1 MAPVESYFVG
11 EADTSAVPAA
21 ASADFWAEHVC
32 RNQGTLQFRFADAP
46 TFRGSMSIQGDADYL
61 LIDVCSDDIVYTR
74 TRKDIRYDDDA
85 GLRLA
90 VPTTGVLGLR
100 QDDRTVRVRPGQAAV
115 VTKTRPADFRQ
126 PRGTR
131 ARVLNIPA
139 GALPLAPGSGPSVID
154 LEQGLGPVVAGMVGG
169 LVEQRATLDRY
180 GFAAACDM
188 IVELLGLC
196 LRPSGN
202 ASTTLG
208 AVDLAVRDYIR
219 RHATEPELTPA
230 AIAHSLGWSLRQIQL
245 ALHGT
250 GTTPSRLIRTERL
263 ATAHRLLRRGP
274 ADRTI
279 ADIAFTSGFR
289 SLSTFGTAFKDR
301 YGCAPH
307 EVRTAGQRAGNSG

>member
-11 EADTSAVPAA
+11 EVDTSAVPAA

-32 RNQGTLQFRFADAP
+32 RNQGNLQFRFADAP
-46 TFRGSMSIQGDADYL
+46 TFRGSMSMQGDRDYL
-61 LIDVCSDDIVYTR
+61 LIDVCSDDIVYRR

-90 VPTTGVLGLR
+90 VPTAGVLDLR
-100 QDDRTVRVRPGQAAV
+100 QDDRAVRVCPGQAAI

-126 PRGTR
+126 PRDTR
-131 ARVLNIPA
+131 ARVLSIPA
-139 GALPLAPGSGPSVID
+139 GALPLDSGAGPVVVD

-169 LVEQRATLDRY
+169 LVEQRAALDGY
-180 GFAAACDM
+180 GFAAACRM

-196 LRPSGN
+196 LRPTGK

-208 AVDLAVRDYIR
+208 TVDLAVRDYVR
-219 RHATEPELTPA
+219 AHATEPELTPA
-230 AIAHSLGWSLRQIQL
+230 SIAHSLGWSLRQIQL

-263 ATAHRLLRRGP
+263 AVSYRLLRHSP

-279 ADIAFTSGFR
+279 ADIAYTSGFR
-289 SLSTFGTAFKDR
+289 SLSAFGAAFKER
-301 YGCAPH
+301 YGCAPYA
-307 EVRTAGQRAGNSG
+307 VRRAGFRAGDSG

>member
-1 MAPVESYFVG
+1 MAPVESYSVG
-11 EADTSAVPAA
+11 EADTSAVPAGS
-21 ASADFWAEHVC
+21 SADFWAEHVC
-32 RNQGTLQFRFADAP
+32 RNQGTLQFCFSDAP

-74 TRKDIRYDDDA
+74 TRKDIRRDDDA

-100 QDDRTVRVRPGQAAV
+100 QDDRAVRVRPGQAAV

-131 ARVLNIPA
+131 ARVLSMPA
-139 GALPLAPGSGPSVID
+139 GALPLDPGSGPAVID
-154 LEQGLGPVVAGMVGG
+154 LELGLGPVVAGMVGG
-169 LVEQRATLDRY
+169 LVEQRAALDGQ

-196 LRPSGN
+196 LRPTGN
-202 ASTTLG
+202 AATTLG
-208 AVDLAVRDYIR
+208 AIDIAVRDFVR
-219 RHATEPELTPA
+219 RNAAQPELTPA
-230 AIAHSLGWSLRQIQL
+230 VIAHSLGWSLRQIQL
-245 ALHGT
+245 ALHTT

-263 ATAHRLLRRGP
+263 ARAHRLLRRGS

-279 ADIAFTSGFR
+279 ADIAHASGFR
-289 SLSTFGTAFKDR
+289 SLSVFGAAFKAR
-301 YGCAPH
+301 YGCTPH
-307 EVRTAGQRAGNSG
+307 EVRTGGR